1 MYFSFFVLL
10 FFFGVNLT
18 IGQVIEECLS
28 RYEPS
33 EVCVSFNGGKD
44 CSALLHL
51 IHAAWI
57 RRRSSSVSTDRLR
70 LRALYI
76 RGQDPFPEM
85 EQFIEDTRQ
94 RQLFFRFCFL
104 YHRIYFYIIP
114 STLSR
119 LSSRSF
125 SHQTI
130 LAIFFLSFF
139 LCRLRCWRQRHSH
152 SLSLSLSSIP
162 SFLSVSYSNW
172 SNPLRED
179 SPYRFSRESTISL
192 PLCVEREHTHIH
204 TISLSLVQEWLSHNH
219 KNLGKE
225 ESRERVKQAE
235 HRWIKQKW
243 KAKKGCRSKTGHWR
257 QRKGQN

>member
-1 MYFSFFVLL
+1 MYFSFFCCFVVVV

-57 RRRSSSVSTDRLR
+57 RRRSSFVSTDRLR

-94 RQLFFRFCFL
+94 RQLFFLLGFVS
-104 YHRIYFYIIP
+104 YTIVYTSIIP

-119 LSSRSF
+119 LSCSVSF

-139 LCRLRCWRQRHSH
+139 MSSALLAAASFAFT
-152 SLSLSLSSIP
+152 LSLSLLYPP
-162 SFLSVSYSNW
+162 SCQSLTLIDPIHFARTPPPS
-172 SNPLRED
+172 
-179 SPYRFSRESTISL
+179 RFSRESTISL
-192 PLCVEREHTHIH
+192 PSV
-204 TISLSLVQEWLSHNH
+204 
-219 KNLGKE
+219 
-225 ESRERVKQAE
+225 
-235 HRWIKQKW
+235 
-243 KAKKGCRSKTGHWR
+243 
-257 QRKGQN
+257 

>member
-1 MYFSFFVLL
+1 MFMYFSFFVLL

-57 RRRSSSVSTDRLR
+57 RRRSSFVSTDRLR

-94 RQLFFRFCFL
+94 RQPFFLVLFP
-104 YHRIYFYIIP
+104 IP
-114 STLSR
+114 SY
-119 LSSRSF
+119 
-125 SHQTI
+125 I
-130 LAIFFLSFF
+130 LL
-139 LCRLRCWRQRHSH
+139 
-152 SLSLSLSSIP
+152 
-162 SFLSVSYSNW
+162 
-172 SNPLRED
+172 
-179 SPYRFSRESTISL
+179 
-192 PLCVEREHTHIH
+192 
-204 TISLSLVQEWLSHNH
+204 
-219 KNLGKE
+219 
-225 ESRERVKQAE
+225 
-235 HRWIKQKW
+235 
-243 KAKKGCRSKTGHWR
+243 
-257 QRKGQN
+257 